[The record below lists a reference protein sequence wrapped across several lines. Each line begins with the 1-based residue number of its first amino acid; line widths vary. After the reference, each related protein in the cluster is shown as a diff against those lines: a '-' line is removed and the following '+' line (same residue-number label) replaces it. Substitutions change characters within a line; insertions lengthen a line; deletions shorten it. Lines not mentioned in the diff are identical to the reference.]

1 MDFCTLTLRSVIE
14 RGNYDDRGKKT
25 MLFGDKKLCQK
36 IALSRYKT
44 NEIYF
49 TFIAINYIYLQKQ
62 YYGFSRVT

>member
-1 MDFCTLTLRSVIE
+1 
-14 RGNYDDRGKKT
+14 